1 MSFSKTEQF
10 ILKFSLILQN
20 ILFIALIIR
29 KINIPLPSFKLNTMA
44 NKRTFEVAF
53 VGLKP
58 GVHEFNY
65 ELDEKFFAEKGIQDF
80 QYPVAHVRMLLEKNS
95 SFMLLKFEVGGKAVV
110 TCDRCGN
117 PLSIEL
123 WDEFNMLVKLV
134 DNPEE
139 MNEQEEDP
147 DVFYLSRNES
157 HLSVGDWV
165 YEFALLSIPFQK
177 MCAPDKIGGPQCN
190 KEVLD
195 KLKEMETKH
204 EEHNANALWKGLD
217 QFKNN
222 NN

>member
-1 MSFSKTEQF
+1 
-10 ILKFSLILQN
+10 
-20 ILFIALIIR
+20 
-29 KINIPLPSFKLNTMA
+29 MA

-65 ELDEKFFAEKGIQDF
+65 DLDEKFFADKGVQDI
-80 QYPVAHVRMLLEKNS
+80 QYPVANVKMLLEKNS
-95 SFMLLKFEVGGKAVV
+95 GFMLLKFEVGGTAVV

-117 PLSIEL
+117 PLSIDL

-134 DNPEE
+134 DNPDE

-147 DVFYLSRNES
+147 DVYYISRNES
-157 HLSVGDWV
+157 HLNVGDWI
-165 YEFALLSIPFQK
+165 YEFALLSVPFQK
-177 MCAPDKIGGPQCN
+177 MCPPDKIGGPQCN
-190 KEVLD
+190 LEVLN
-195 KLKEMETKH
+195 KLKEMESKH